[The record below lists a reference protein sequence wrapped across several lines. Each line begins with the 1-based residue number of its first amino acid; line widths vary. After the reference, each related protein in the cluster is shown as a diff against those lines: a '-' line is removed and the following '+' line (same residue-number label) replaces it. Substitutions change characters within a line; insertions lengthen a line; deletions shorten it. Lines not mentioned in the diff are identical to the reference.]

1 MKIYLIGKQGF
12 IAKNIYKLLKRKKI
26 TCILC
31 SHENIEGLEKVTN
44 DDVIINTAGVNNAET
59 LEEYEDGNLIF
70 LQKIVKLLRDKTPYF
85 LHLSSYMVIGFQ
97 NKDKFSLSEKNR
109 YFVDT
114 KLAGEAFLEE
124 NVKENLCILRPSNI
138 FGYDCRPYYN
148 NIISTLVYEKL
159 LRSRKITR
167 LNRNSYRNFLTVE
180 ALCLEILECVK
191 SKRKGTWNVLS
202 NNTVSLETV
211 VGIIWETV
219 IPSYFSINDGNEEIP
234 NMGENNIVIQEDF
247 FSVIKKLERDMK
259 IYLKILDSLEFEK
272 KSNLSQERG
281 DMVEISDMNSKRLY
295 KITINPGQFR
305 GNHFHYHQI
314 EEFFTNRGSVV
325 YLFAVSEHIDIMHV
339 EHAKENDLIRV
350 FPNIV
355 HTLVNDSLDGVS
367 EVIVL
372 STQKYI
378 QGIIP
383 DTCYINII

>member
-1 MKIYLIGKQGF
+1 
-12 IAKNIYKLLKRKKI
+12 
-26 TCILC
+26 
-31 SHENIEGLEKVTN
+31 
-44 DDVIINTAGVNNAET
+44 
-59 LEEYEDGNLIF
+59 
-70 LQKIVKLLRDKTPYF
+70 
-85 LHLSSYMVIGFQ
+85 
-97 NKDKFSLSEKNR
+97 
-109 YFVDT
+109 
-114 KLAGEAFLEE
+114 
-124 NVKENLCILRPSNI
+124 
-138 FGYDCRPYYN
+138 
-148 NIISTLVYEKL
+148 
-159 LRSRKITR
+159 
-167 LNRNSYRNFLTVE
+167 
-180 ALCLEILECVK
+180 
-191 SKRKGTWNVLS
+191 
-202 NNTVSLETV
+202 
-211 VGIIWETV
+211 
-219 IPSYFSINDGNEEIP
+219 
-234 NMGENNIVIQEDF
+234 
-247 FSVIKKLERDMK
+247 MK

-272 KSNLSQERG
+272 KCNLSQERG